1 MKHLLELNETY
12 LHHAVIALRFAAL
25 LFFLSIV
32 AVVHAIVPWLFQNV
46 TSNWITRLASE
57 MEKRAA

>member
-12 LHHAVIALRFAAL
+12 LRHGAIALRFAAI
-25 LFFLSIV
+25 LFCLSIV

-46 TSNWITRLASE
+46 TSNWITRLAAE
-57 MEKRAA
+57 MERRAA